1 VLTNNYLSKS
11 KLPVSD
17 YVINPYIGCLHG
29 CKYCYACFMKRFTH
43 HPEPWGDFIDAKFC
57 DKPINLKTIKGS
69 SVVLSS
75 VTDCYNIAEEKYGIT
90 RRILEQL
97 VDSECSVTVVTKSA
111 LVLRDIDVLKQIN
124 NLTVAISINTLDE
137 NFKNDMDKASSISE
151 RLRALKVLRDNGIE
165 NALFMSPIFP
175 AITEFKSII
184 EASRNFVDT
193 YWFENLNLR
202 GSFRTTIL
210 DYVKEKYP
218 NVYPLYKEIYIDKDR
233 TYWESLAEE
242 INQYCEQ
249 EDINYINYFYHEQI
263 RKP

>member
-1 VLTNNYLSKS
+1 
-11 KLPVSD
+11 
-17 YVINPYIGCLHG
+17 
-29 CKYCYACFMKRFTH
+29 
-43 HPEPWGDFIDAKFC
+43 
-57 DKPINLKTIKGS
+57 
-69 SVVLSS
+69 
-75 VTDCYNIAEEKYGIT
+75 
-90 RRILEQL
+90 
-97 VDSECSVTVVTKSA
+97 SECSVTVVTKSA